1 MFINNKS
8 IPDVNR
14 LIQICYS
21 TEYDESTLAEA
32 VRIISKILKCDY
44 YAIHL
49 FQGYKSPV
57 PLFLSN
63 LTDSFLELYIH
74 LLDQDYLL
82 SSLVNLQK
90 PIVLRQ
96 FPNQKQLES
105 LEFSQV
111 LQKER
116 PISDAVYF
124 PLFANKQ
131 IMGYISLAPEG
142 LKNRHFS
149 ANEINLFGFLVHH
162 INNYLRSY
170 KSITENK
177 SMKFS
182 ITQKGEILDADPEL
196 RSELSRLFGEKYALT
211 PGQGLSKNN
220 YQFSDSFK
228 RFLQNPYNFRSS
240 DVLLSMGL
248 ESRKIFIRP
257 RFPDDLRS
265 FFSDDTPLDA
275 YLIENKHHENINEN
289 KFNFTPR
296 EMEVLN
302 GVKMGLSN
310 AQIADQLHIEV
321 STVKQHLW
329 NMFNK
334 SGVDNRTQLVVCC

>member
-1 MFINNKS
+1 M
-8 IPDVNR
+8 
-14 LIQICYS
+14 
-21 TEYDESTLAEA
+21 
-32 VRIISKILKCDY
+32 
-44 YAIHL
+44 
-49 FQGYKSPV
+49 
-57 PLFLSN
+57 
-63 LTDSFLELYIH
+63 
-74 LLDQDYLL
+74 DQDYLL